1 MNIAHTV
8 GAGFILQMDSNAHL
22 GKDIVKNDVND
33 QNLNGKLFA
42 QFLERMPNLTLINSL
57 DLCEGTITR
66 IRKTIRGFEFSVLDV
81 FVTCDRILPFI
92 KWMTVDEK
100 RETVLTNYSL
110 VKKVGRVIESDHNP
124 VKIEVNLSFT
134 KAKPERI
141 DIFQFKNRFS
151 QQEFK
156 RLTTDTTEFS
166 DCFKNNISFENQAM
180 NWRKVLTKF
189 FQQSFKKIRITNN
202 PVKNKSSIVLLM
214 DKRMYLK
221 KKQILSDDEE
231 DELVNLEV
239 KIAEA
244 CENENRKKV
253 MDNFQE
259 MEADTGNLNHLGVW
273 KAKRKYFP
281 KVKPS
286 IPVGKKMLKKQLI
299 TNPEEL
305 KDLYLETF
313 KYRLRHIPVKPGYE
327 SLLDKQKELF
337 KLRLEMAKRKK
348 TPDWKMTDLEKA
360 LKKLKNG
367 KCRDPEGLIR
377 ELFKEEVIGDDLKK
391 IHYLLFS
398 TKLNLL
404 ELSLLS

>member
-1 MNIAHTV
+1 
-8 GAGFILQMDSNAHL
+8 
-22 GKDIVKNDVND
+22 
-33 QNLNGKLFA
+33 
-42 QFLERMPNLTLINSL
+42 
-57 DLCEGTITR
+57 
-66 IRKTIRGFEFSVLDV
+66 
-81 FVTCDRILPFI
+81 
-92 KWMTVDEK
+92 MTVDEK

-141 DIFQFKNRFS
+141 EIFQFKNRVS

-202 PVKNKSSIVLLM
+202 PVKNKSSIILLM
-214 DKRMYLK
+214 DKRMCLK

-239 KIAEA
+239 MIAES

-259 MEADTGNLNHLGVW
+259 MEADTGNMNHQGVW

-281 KVKPS
+281 KVKPF
-286 IPVGKKMLKKQLI
+286 IPVGKKKLKKQLI

-367 KCRDPEGLIR
+367 KCSDPEGLIR
-377 ELFKEEVIGDDLKK
+377 ELF
-391 IHYLLFS
+391 
-398 TKLNLL
+398 
-404 ELSLLS
+404 